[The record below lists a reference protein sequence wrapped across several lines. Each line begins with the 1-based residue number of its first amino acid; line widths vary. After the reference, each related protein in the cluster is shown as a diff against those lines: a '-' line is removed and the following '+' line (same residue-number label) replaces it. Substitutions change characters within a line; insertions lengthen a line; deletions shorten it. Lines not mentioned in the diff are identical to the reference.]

1 MEPKVEQ
8 AVVEQPVVSDDSQLE
23 AGYSDAPVVIPEPV
37 KPDPLKELS
46 DKFEKLEVR
55 TRNAEGHIG
64 GLNHQQKLL
73 QENLQA
79 ASNKA
84 ATQVSSAPTQAQVTE
99 AAANP
104 AEWDALKADFP
115 EWSTATEKFLDAK
128 LSRIKPDPTAITKL
142 QTEFGTKLDMAR
154 YEDALDA
161 LDVTFEGWR
170 AETSATEPS
179 GAAFRKWMATQTPEV
194 QALADSNKF
203 SAAARM
209 LRLYEKSKVK
219 PVPKVEPKP
228 EISTRQRRL
237 EAAVNPR
244 GSGGLD
250 GSART
255 ELDEMEEGY
264 K

>member
-1 MEPKVEQ
+1 MEPEVKPVEIT
-8 AVVEQPVVSDDSQLE
+8 DDSQLE
-23 AGYSDAPVVIPEPV
+23 AGYSDAPAAVPEPPKLPEVDV
-37 KPDPLKELS
+37 KDLL
-46 DKFEKLEVR
+46 DRFEKLEVR

-84 ATQVSSAPTQAQVTE
+84 AAQVTSAPTQAQVTE

-115 EWSTATEKFLDAK
+115 EWSMATEKFLDAK
-128 LSRIKPDPTAITKL
+128 LSKIKSDPTAITKL
-142 QTEFGTKLDMAR
+142 QTEFGTKLEMAR

-161 LDVTFEGWR
+161 LDVTFEGWK
-170 AETSATEPS
+170 AEVSATEPS

-203 SAAARM
+203 SAAAQM

-219 PVPKVEPKP
+219 PVVVPKVE
-228 EISTRQRRL
+228 ISARQRRL

-255 ELDEMEEGY
+255 ELDYMEEGY